1 MTSTIR
7 RTLLKRLI
15 GSGIQVTPD
24 ALEYILDL
32 EKPSEAVES
41 IIVNHI
47 SDELPPVLSEEHL
60 KVLLQMKV
68 ETEEITPKIEQST
81 DESPHRDSMGTN
93 EPLQSNDRSWDIRVL
108 KNPDSDSVGSGG
120 SVEDFLDL
128 FNDRF
133 NRIKE
138 IYMNRIDTQSSLS
151 PLVAQN
157 RRNDADNWEA
167 SRNRGERSR
176 RPVHKVIGIV
186 KKKWTSSSKYA
197 NVTLEDPDGYIR
209 CIIPTRQRG
218 RNDHNLLEKSNS
230 LLLDEVVCLSGHINR
245 DGKLI
250 ANDILFPD
258 IPTTREFGRANHTV
272 YAAFISDIHFGSK
285 EFLADDFEQF
295 IDWLRGVDVDESKK
309 DVVRNIR
316 YLFIAGD
323 LVDGIGVYPNQ
334 RDDLLIPDIYDQ
346 YAELADKLRRIP
358 ERVKIFCIPG
368 NHDACRQALP
378 KPPIP
383 EKFASPLYDLGNQIM
398 MLGDPCQVVVEGV
411 TILMTHGDSLDDLV
425 TTIPGVSYKE
435 PAEPMKHLLR
445 KRHLAPYYGGKTQL
459 APLTRDWMVIDT
471 PPDIV
476 HFGHAHHNAIDRY
489 RSVRIINSGTFQ
501 DQTEFMRKQGIK
513 PTPGIVSIVNLRTGV
528 PDYEVFHDYR

>member
-1 MTSTIR
+1 LTSTIR

-32 EKPSEAVES
+32 EKPTEAVES
-41 IIVNHI
+41 IIVSHI
-47 SDELPPVLSEEHL
+47 PDELPPVLSEEHL
-60 KVLLQMKV
+60 KALLQTTSETV
-68 ETEEITPKIEQST
+68 ETTST
-81 DESPHRDSMGTN
+81 VKQNMGESISRDPV
-93 EPLQSNDRSWDIRVL
+93 EKDVPLQSESTSWDISVL
-108 KNPDSDSVGSGG
+108 MNPDSDSVGSGG

-133 NRIKE
+133 KRIKE

-157 RRNDADNWEA
+157 RRNDAANWEA

-186 KKKWTSSSKYA
+186 RKKWASSSRYA
-197 NVTLEDPDGYIR
+197 SVTLEDPDGYIH
-209 CIIPTRQRG
+209 CIIPTRRRG
-218 RNDHNLLEKSNS
+218 RDDHNLLEKSNS
-230 LLLDEVVCLSGHINR
+230 LLLDEVVCLSGHINQ

-258 IPTTREFGRANHTV
+258 IPTTRELGHANHTV

-285 EFLADDFEQF
+285 EFLADDFERF
-295 IDWLRGVDVDESKK
+295 IDWLRGVDVNDSKK
-309 DVVRNIR
+309 EVVRNIR

-334 RDDLLIPDIYDQ
+334 RDDLLVPDIYEQ
-346 YAELADKLRRIP
+346 YAELADKLRKVP
-358 ERVKIFCIPG
+358 ERVKIVCIPG

-383 EKFASPLYDLGNQIM
+383 EKFAGPLYDLGNQIM
-398 MLGDPCQVVVEGV
+398 MFGDPCQVVVDGV
-411 TILMTHGDSLDDLV
+411 NILVTHGDSLDDLV
-425 TTIPGVSYKE
+425 TTIPGASYKE

-459 APLTRDWMVIDT
+459 APLPRDWMVIDT